1 MWNRWGGKR
10 KLILHF
16 LNEIEESFF
25 FEFKNDECKF
35 RDCKHLKENGCA
47 VLRDLENGLILP
59 SRYESYRKMVEDEGS
74 NFFSKK

>member
-1 MWNRWGGKR
+1 MQKIAPN
-10 KLILHF
+10 ILYEMS
-16 LNEIEESFF
+16 LNKDKYTDIWF
-25 FEFKNDECKF
+25 
-35 RDCKHLKENGCA
+35 